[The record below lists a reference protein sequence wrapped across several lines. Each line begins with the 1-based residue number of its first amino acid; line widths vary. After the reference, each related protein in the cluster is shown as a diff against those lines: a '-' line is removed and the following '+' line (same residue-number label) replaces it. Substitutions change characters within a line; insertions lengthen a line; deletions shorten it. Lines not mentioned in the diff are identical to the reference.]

1 MVDAHN
7 ADADVEGT
15 EEILKYHARRMR
27 NDGDMPDDESGIIE
41 QKKVKKR
48 EHFKI

>member
-1 MVDAHN
+1 MHG
-7 ADADVEGT
+7 GT

-27 NDGDMPDDESGIIE
+27 NDGDIPDDESGIIE